1 MAAVRGAGF
10 STWISGDGDFD
21 QLRAEI
27 GKAAAFCMEFT
38 EIPVFMLDVI
48 AGGRVLPA
56 QLRRL
61 KEATAGQGVGYTA
74 HGPIIVDLMASR
86 DMLPR
91 HMAVA
96 KATIEVAAGIGAVHL
111 VLHSG
116 QVREQGA
123 DAEEAAYAQQRECLA
138 SLGDFAASH
147 SLILALENVLPMDR
161 GCRTALPSR
170 VAREIEA
177 IGHPN
182 VRACLD
188 VSHAAILSKLEGVD
202 FFAEAKAIARVARH
216 VHVHDSFG
224 DPFQMRSFA
233 RAEKVAFGMHDLH
246 LPLGWG
252 SLPWPELMATLD
264 FEPDAIFNLELPAPY
279 RVALGESIE
288 ALRGMIADYSAR
300 QAGLRRAEARSQ

>member
-10 STWISGDGDFD
+10 STWVSGDGDFD

-27 GKAAAFCMEFT
+27 GKAAALGMEFT
-38 EIPVFMLDVI
+38 EIPIFMLDVI
-48 AGGRVLPA
+48 AGGRIIPA

-61 KEATAGQGVGYTA
+61 KDAAAGQGIGYTA
-74 HGPIIVDLMASR
+74 HGPIAADLMAPA
-86 DMLPR
+86 DLLPR
-91 HMAVA
+91 HMAVV
-96 KATIEVAAGIGAVHL
+96 KATIEVAAEIGAVHL

-116 QVREQGA
+116 QVPEQGA

-138 SLGDFAASH
+138 ALGDFAASH
-147 SLILALENVLPMDR
+147 SLILALENVMPWGGGR
-161 GCRTALPSR
+161 RTALPSR

-177 IGHPN
+177 TGHPN

-224 DPFQMRSFA
+224 DPYEMRTFA
-233 RAEKVAFGMHDLH
+233 RSERVAFGLHDLH

-252 SLPWPELMATLD
+252 NLPWPELMATLD
-264 FEPDAIFNLELPAPY
+264 FEPDTIFNLELPAPY
-279 RVALGESIE
+279 RGALGESIE

-300 QAGLRRAEARSQ
+300 RDSYR